1 MPLSSGSRRGR
12 VLTDPVQTETAES
25 GYKGVTAVRLPV
37 PGFRARDGQ
46 KMLGTYDTRIEAA
59 VMFARSRL
67 CAREE
72 KHHARKD
79 DRRLGKKRK
88 TGVEQE
94 KPELAAANT
103 HAAAD
108 LHYDH
113 AEASRYTARNAQIQD
128 ELASRC
134 LELLHRGEGN
144 VAKHQLLLDL
154 GCGSGLSGRMMEA
167 VGHTW
172 LGIGSLSLHAQMCAS
187 ARRSARILHLPHLMQ
202 FLIFPVAHTQT
213 SPMRCSRLPLLVNPR
228 HARDS
233 SRAILPCFLCKRV
246 QGLMVRSVCPRSNG
260 SAKAAGQGAAAA
272 QSSVA
277 QNLVLGLL
285 RLTQAQT
292 SRETEAAE
300 R

>member
-1 MPLSSGSRRGR
+1 M
-12 VLTDPVQTETAES
+12 
-25 GYKGVTAVRLPV
+25 TAVRMPV

-46 KMLGTYDTRIEAA
+46 KMLGTYATRIEAA
-59 VMFARSRL
+59 VAFARSRL

-94 KPELAAANT
+94 KPELAAATT
-103 HAAAD
+103 HTAAD

-134 LELLHRGEGN
+134 LELLHRGEGS

-154 GCGSGLSGRMMEA
+154 GCGSGLSGRMMGS

-172 LGIGSLSLHAQMCAS
+172 LGIGSLSLHAQMCAA
-187 ARRSARILHLPHLMQ
+187 ARRRARILLLPPSDAGLDADACR
-202 FLIFPVAHTQT
+202 AHTQT
-213 SPMRCSRLPLLVNPR
+213 SHVRCSRLPLLVTPR
-228 HARDS
+228 HARGS
-233 SRAILPCFLCKRV
+233 CRAILPYFLCERV

-260 SAKAAGQGAAAA
+260 SAKAAGRGAAPLQVRACHVVRA
-272 QSSVA
+272 RARVTGA
-277 QNLVLGLL
+277 VVPRCARTDAPCL
-285 RLTQAQT
+285 
-292 SRETEAAE
+292 
-300 R
+300 